1 MFETVLDYIART
13 NPLIIDYIAR
23 TNLFNF
29 IIFASIFALIFWK
42 IDLIG
47 GLEKGRQAVAE
58 KIEDSETKKE
68 EAETGLKTI
77 EDKVSNLEN
86 EIDELVKKSE
96 ENANLVGEK
105 IITDANKTAE
115 NIKTGTAKLT
125 ENKAALLK
133 NDIMRRASLAAVE
146 TAKNHIINELMKNHD
161 LHNKLIDESIEAI
174 NNGNI

>member
-1 MFETVLDYIART
+1 MLETVLDYIG
-13 NPLIIDYIAR
+13 R

-29 IIFASIFALIFWK
+29 IFFVGFFALIFWK
-42 IDLIG
+42 FDLLG

-58 KIEDSETKKE
+58 KIEDSESKKE
-68 EAETGLKTI
+68 EAETGLKAI
-77 EDKVSNLEN
+77 EDKVSNLEE
-86 EIDELVKKSE
+86 EIDGIVKKSE
-96 ENANLVGEK
+96 ENANIVGQK
-105 IITDANKTAE
+105 IITDAEQTAE

-146 TAKNHIINELMKNHD
+146 TAKNHIINELMRNHE

-174 NNGNI
+174 NGESI